1 MITNLRR
8 SWLLSKFF
16 LSAPL
21 EMYREQY
28 GEYAYWCYGVKG
40 YSCARHCQGKKRH
53 KDAWQGIKIEFN
65 VQN

>member
-40 YSCARHCQGKKRH
+40 YNCPGKKKH

-65 VQN
+65 DQN